1 MLTVSKLSVF
11 VGEKKVLHDINYKF
25 EKNKI
30 YIIMGPNG
38 SGKSTFA
45 HSIMGN
51 SAYTF
56 SKTTR
61 IIFNNKN
68 ITALSTDK
76 RAKKGIFMSFQL
88 PVSLSGVSVF
98 QLMRTAV
105 GGKRDVLKLKEKL
118 EQYAKS
124 LHITQD
130 LMERSFNEGAS
141 GGEKKKLEILQAG
154 MLEPKVAIFD
164 EVDTGVDVDALKL
177 IFTFLKKNRKKNTYI
192 FITHNGKILKYIK
205 PDVVLIFKDGKL
217 VQEGNAKLIQKIEND
232 GYEKNKGLAS

>member
-1 MLTVSKLSVF
+1 MLTISNLSVF
-11 VGEKKVLHDINYKF
+11 VGEKKVLDDINFIF

-51 SAYTF
+51 PAYTL
-56 SKTTR
+56 SKKSR
-61 IIFNNKN
+61 IVFNNNN
-68 ITALSTDK
+68 ITALSADK
-76 RAKKGIFMSFQL
+76 RAKKGIFMSFQS

-105 GGKRDVLKLKEKL
+105 DGNLDVLKLKEKM
-118 EQYAKS
+118 EKYAKS
-124 LHITQD
+124 LHIVQD

-154 MLEPKVAIFD
+154 ILEPKVAIFD

-177 IFTFLKKNRKKNTYI
+177 IFTFLKQKRKQNTYI
-192 FITHNGKILKYIK
+192 FITHNGKILKYVK

-217 VQEGNAKLIQKIEND
+217 VQEGNAKLIQQIEND